1 MDNDKAYYVLLR
13 TDQEEQFVTEAELQ
27 AVLADA
33 VRRAEGLAGEA
44 LTRQV
49 KFLLDTACDYP
60 TSPSEY
66 LQWYSVRLEKK

>member
-1 MDNDKAYYVLLR
+1 MDNDAEYYVLLR
-13 TDQEEQFVTEAELQ
+13 TGQEEQFLTEVELQ

-33 VRRAEGLAGEA
+33 VRRAEGLEGEA
-44 LTRQV
+44 LAHQV

-60 TSPSEY
+60 TLPGEY